1 MQNQQKAIES
11 FCVLAPAKPQSDTC
25 SQYDAHE
32 KHFKLAKI
40 NQTKKLSKFRP
51 KNFLDFFQIL
61 RLQSPLNVNGFNFK
75 EIIMTAIRV
84 VYFYLLK
91 AHLEKKKTCWTKKQH
106 LLMSHMLD
114 LKDNND
120 LCKNHLS
127 SWKKRQNMTQ
137 KVFMYIFS
145 TLMIMTQYSTA
156 ATMM

>member
-1 MQNQQKAIES
+1 MHKIGIISENRNSGIVKNTINRG
-11 FCVLAPAKPQSDTC
+11 QS
-25 SQYDAHE
+25 
-32 KHFKLAKI
+32 
-40 NQTKKLSKFRP
+40 R
-51 KNFLDFFQIL
+51 IL
-61 RLQSPLNVNGFNFK
+61 RPFQNKIFYWNFENK
-75 EIIMTAIRV
+75 EEFLA
-84 VYFYLLK
+84 
-91 AHLEKKKTCWTKKQH
+91 KKQH
-106 LLMSHMLD
+106 LLMLQMLD